1 MIPAACIAALDRA
14 LAANGEDI
22 VLRRMTHV
30 GTISTPSDRP
40 GIRAHVRGYRPD
52 ELVGNIAQG
61 DRRVILSPTGLG
73 GDLPKRGDFVLIA
86 GRSCKIEAAPEI
98 RVGGVVV
105 RIELQVR
112 G

>member
-1 MIPAACIAALDRA
+1 MTPASCIAALDRA

-61 DRRVILSPTGLG
+61 DRQVILSPSGLG
-73 GDLPKRGDFVLIA
+73 GDLPKQGDSVVLDGRGC
-86 GRSCKIEAAPEI
+86 RIEAAAMI

-105 RIELQVR
+105 RIELQVK

>member
-1 MIPAACIAALDRA
+1 MSPAEHIADLDADLRED
-14 LAANGEDI
+14 GEDI

-30 GTISTPSDRP
+30 GTTSTPADRA

-52 ELVGNIAQG
+52 ELVGSIAQG
-61 DRRVILSPTGLG
+61 DRQAILSPSGLD

-86 GRSCKIEAAPEI
+86 GRSCRIEAVAEI

-105 RIELQVR
+105 RIELQVK

>member
-1 MIPAACIAALDRA
+1 MSPAEAIAMLDRA
-14 LAANGEDI
+14 LAANGEDV
-22 VLRRMTHV
+22 VLRRMTHL
-30 GTISTPSDRP
+30 GTTSTPADRP

-61 DRRVILSPTGLG
+61 DRQVILSPSGLD
-73 GDLPKRGDFVLIA
+73 GDLPKRGDLVLIA
-86 GRSCKIEAAPEI
+86 GRSCMIEAAAEI

-105 RIELQVR
+105 RIELQVK

>member
-1 MIPAACIAALDRA
+1 MSPAEHIADLDAALRED
-14 LAANGEDI
+14 GEDI

-61 DRRVILSPTGLG
+61 DRQVILSPSGLG
-73 GDLPKRGDFVLIA
+73 GDLPIRGDSVVID
-86 GRSCKIEAAPEI
+86 GRGCYIQAAAML